1 MHTASRDINPF
12 ANAKTLEERE
22 AVWKY
27 LREIAKP
34 VSKEEGERLM
44 QEAIRLQKEDL
55 NK

>member
-1 MHTASRDINPF
+1 MDKDSKDLNPF

-22 AVWKY
+22 AVWKN

>member
-1 MHTASRDINPF
+1 MDKDNKDLNPF
-12 ANAKTLEERE
+12 ANAKTPEERE
-22 AVWKY
+22 AVWKN